1 MKKKI
6 ILVAMII
13 VTAIA
18 AVGCGSKNEAVPST
32 IMNQPTQSE
41 NVFSD
46 ITSFDAL
53 VTETLIEPMEEH
65 TETTENRSD
74 EDETER
80 RLDELYLTWSE
91 VMIFLLRIFMVL
103 IVPFSIFGYILFS
116 LFGRSK
122 KKDKKG
128 IEAVEMSKEK
138 QEAEEK

>member
-18 AVGCGSKNEAVPST
+18 AVGCGSKDEAVSST

-74 EDETER
+74 EDEGR
-80 RLDELYLTWSE
+80 REAALSLKRSGEIMSNVLIIPVFVIWL
-91 VMIFLLRIFMVL
+91 FLLLGCF
-103 IVPFSIFGYILFS
+103 FS
-116 LFGRSK
+116 LVLSTGPFEN
-122 KKDKKG
+122 KDEEG
-128 IEAVEMSKEK
+128 MEENEK
-138 QEAEEK
+138 N